1 MLHGTRPAIAR
12 PAERA
17 PGRPLSRGQRRLLLT
32 VQTPDA
38 QEPRVLD
45 RRELDEL
52 IERHLAVL
60 RYYVR
65 LRAGPL
71 LRSKEPVS
79 DIVQSAL
86 REIIEAGPTFVYT
99 GDGAFRRWI
108 HRVATNK
115 IISKNRYHLAAM
127 RNAARE
133 EALASRVWDVPQ
145 PSGSIENQSPS
156 RHAVHAEDLE
166 RLQAAFEELDE
177 EDRQILS
184 MRRIF
189 DIPTQQIAEELG
201 LAESTVRWRLS
212 TIMAR
217 LASRMG

>member
-1 MLHGTRPAIAR
+1 MNAD
-12 PAERA
+12 
-17 PGRPLSRGQRRLLLT
+17 
-32 VQTPDA
+32 DA
-38 QEPRVLD
+38 SAPRVLE
-45 RRELDEL
+45 RAELDAL

-86 REIIEAGPTFVYT
+86 REIVEASPAFVYT
-99 GDGAFRRWI
+99 NDAAFRRWI
-108 HRVATNK
+108 HRIATNK
-115 IISKNRYHLAAM
+115 IISKHRYHLAAR

-133 EALASRVWDVPQ
+133 ENLASRVWDVAQ
-145 PSGSIENQSPS
+145 PGDSSPDHSPS
-156 RHAVHAEDLE
+156 KHAVHAEDLE
-166 RLQAAFEELDE
+166 RLQIAFDELDE

-189 DIPTQQIAEELG
+189 DIPTPQIAEELG
-201 LAESTVRWRLS
+201 IAESTVRWRLA
-212 TIMAR
+212 TIMAK
-217 LASRMG
+217 LSSKMG

>member
-1 MLHGTRPAIAR
+1 MEG
-12 PAERA
+12 AEN
-17 PGRPLSRGQRRLLLT
+17 
-32 VQTPDA
+32 

-52 IERHLAVL
+52 VERHLSVL

-86 REIIEAGPTFVYT
+86 REILSESSGFVYT
-99 GDGAFRRWI
+99 GDAAFRRWI
-108 HRVATNK
+108 HRIATNK

-145 PSGSIENQSPS
+145 PGDSSPDHSPS

-166 RLQAAFEELDE
+166 RLQAAFDELDE

-189 DIPTQQIAEELG
+189 DIPTAQIAEELG

-212 TIMAR
+212 TIIAR

>member
-1 MLHGTRPAIAR
+1 MDVPHEDSSTA
-12 PAERA
+12 
-17 PGRPLSRGQRRLLLT
+17 
-32 VQTPDA
+32 
-38 QEPRVLD
+38 PRVLD
-45 RRELDEL
+45 KRELDEL
-52 IERHLAVL
+52 IERHLSVL

-86 REIIEAGPTFVYT
+86 REIVEEGPGFVYT
-99 GDGAFRRWI
+99 GDAAFRRWI
-108 HRVATNK
+108 YRIATNK

-133 EALASRVWDVPQ
+133 HPLASAMWEVPQ
-145 PSGSIENQSPS
+145 PGASSPDHSPS
-156 RHAVHAEDLE
+156 VHAVHVEDLE
-166 RLQAAFEELDE
+166 RLQVAFDELDE

-189 DIPTQQIAEELG
+189 DIPTTQIAEELG
-201 LAESTVRWRLS
+201 IAESTVRWRLS

>member
-1 MLHGTRPAIAR
+1 MVANE
-12 PAERA
+12 ER
-17 PGRPLSRGQRRLLLT
+17 
-32 VQTPDA
+32 
-38 QEPRVLD
+38 EPRTLT
-45 RRELDEL
+45 RAELDAL
-52 IERHLAVL
+52 IERHLSVL

-79 DIVQSAL
+79 DIVQSTL
-86 REIIEAGPTFVYT
+86 REIIESGTGFVYS

-108 HRVATNK
+108 HRIATNK

-133 EALASRVWDVPQ
+133 ESLASRVWDVAQ
-145 PSGSIENQSPS
+145 PGGSSPDHSPS
-156 RHAVHAEDLE
+156 QHAVHVEDLE
-166 RLQAAFEELDE
+166 RLQFAFDALDE
-177 EDRQILS
+177 EERQILS

-189 DIPTQQIAEELG
+189 DIPTPQIAEELG
-201 LAESTVRWRLS
+201 IAESTVRWRLA
-212 TIMAR
+212 TIVAK

>member
-1 MLHGTRPAIAR
+1 MKADHAR
-12 PAERA
+12 EPRALERA
-17 PGRPLSRGQRRLLLT
+17 
-32 VQTPDA
+32 
-38 QEPRVLD
+38 
-45 RRELDEL
+45 ELDAL

-86 REIIEAGPTFVYT
+86 REIVEAGPGFVYT
-99 GDGAFRRWI
+99 NDAAFRRWI
-108 HRVATNK
+108 HRIATNK
-115 IISKNRYHLAAM
+115 IISKSRYHLALR

-133 EALASRVWDVPQ
+133 ENLASRVWDVAQ
-145 PSGSIENQSPS
+145 PGDSSPDHSPS
-156 RHAVHAEDLE
+156 KHAVHVEDLE
-166 RLQAAFEELDE
+166 RLQLAFDELDE

-189 DIPTQQIAEELG
+189 DIPTPEIAAELG
-201 LAESTVRWRLS
+201 LAESTVRWRLA
-212 TIMAR
+212 TIMAKM
-217 LASRMG
+217 SSKMG

>member
-1 MLHGTRPAIAR
+1 MDSGGASEPRALAR
-12 PAERA
+12 P
-17 PGRPLSRGQRRLLLT
+17 
-32 VQTPDA
+32 
-38 QEPRVLD
+38 
-45 RRELDEL
+45 ELDAL

-86 REIIEAGPTFVYT
+86 REIVEEGSRFVYT
-99 GDGAFRRWI
+99 GDAAFRRWI
-108 HRVATNK
+108 HRIATNK
-115 IISKNRYHLAAM
+115 IIAKNRYHLAA
-127 RNAARE
+127 RRDAARE
-133 EALASRVWDVPQ
+133 ESLASRVWDVAQ
-145 PSGSIENQSPS
+145 PGGSSPDHSPS
-156 RHAVHAEDLE
+156 KHAVHVEDLE
-166 RLQAAFEELDE
+166 RLQAAFDELDE

-189 DIPTQQIAEELG
+189 DIPTAAIAEEVG
-201 LAESTVRWRLS
+201 LAESTVRWRLA
-212 TIMAR
+212 TIMAK

>member
-1 MLHGTRPAIAR
+1 MESGGSIEPRALAR
-12 PAERA
+12 P
-17 PGRPLSRGQRRLLLT
+17 
-32 VQTPDA
+32 
-38 QEPRVLD
+38 
-45 RRELDEL
+45 ELDAL

-86 REIIEAGPTFVYT
+86 REIVEEGSRFVYT
-99 GDGAFRRWI
+99 GDAAFRRWI
-108 HRVATNK
+108 HRIATNK
-115 IISKNRYHLAAM
+115 IIAKNRYHLAAR

-133 EALASRVWDVPQ
+133 ESLASRVWDVAQQGDSSPDH
-145 PSGSIENQSPS
+145 SPS
-156 RHAVHAEDLE
+156 KHAVHVEDLE
-166 RLQAAFEELDE
+166 RLQAAFDDLDE

-189 DIPTQQIAEELG
+189 DIPTAAIAEEVG
-201 LAESTVRWRLS
+201 LAESTVRWRLA
-212 TIMAR
+212 TIMAK

>member
-1 MLHGTRPAIAR
+1 MESA
-12 PAERA
+12 
-17 PGRPLSRGQRRLLLT
+17 
-32 VQTPDA
+32 DA

-45 RRELDEL
+45 RRELDQL
-52 IERHLAVL
+52 IERHLSVL

-86 REIIEAGPTFVYT
+86 REIIEAGSGFVYT

-108 HRVATNK
+108 HRIATNK

-133 EALASRVWDVPQ
+133 EVLESRAWDVPQ
-145 PSGSIENQSPS
+145 PGGSSPDHSPS

-166 RLQAAFEELDE
+166 RLQAAFDELDE

-189 DIPTQQIAEELG
+189 DIPTTQIAEELG

-212 TIMAR
+212 MIMAK
-217 LASRMG
+217 LASRMS

>member
-1 MLHGTRPAIAR
+1 MESGGP
-12 PAERA
+12 
-17 PGRPLSRGQRRLLLT
+17 
-32 VQTPDA
+32 V
-38 QEPRVLD
+38 EPRVLS
-45 RRELDEL
+45 RSELDAL
-52 IERHLAVL
+52 IERHLSVL

-86 REIIEAGPTFVYT
+86 REIVEEATRFTYT
-99 GDGAFRRWI
+99 GEAAFRRWI

-115 IISKNRYHLAAM
+115 IISKNRYHLAAR

-133 EALASRVWDVPQ
+133 ESLASRVWDVAQGGESSPDH
-145 PSGSIENQSPS
+145 SPS
-156 RHAVHAEDLE
+156 RHAVHVEDLA
-166 RLQAAFEELDE
+166 RLQAAFDELDE

-189 DIPTQQIAEELG
+189 DISTSVIAEELG
-201 LAESTVRWRLS
+201 LAESTVRWRLA
-212 TIMAR
+212 TIMAK
-217 LASRMG
+217 LSSRMG